1 MLEQVGMKLAIFLL
15 CVLGMSYLGVAITA
29 PEQLEVPFK
38 ATGARIIVDEPKVVP
53 TILYEDQ
60 GIGTDRDRQCLAI
73 NTYYEA
79 RNQSKAGRL
88 ATMQVVVNRVHDH
101 RFPNTIC
108 DVVTQGPTYT
118 NWLGNEWPVRDQ
130 CQFSWYC
137 DGMSDIPV
145 EAETFFEMEKLVDEF
160 LSNNMIDFTD
170 GALYYHADY
179 VSPEWRNDYIV
190 TAVIDNHIFYRP

>member
-1 MLEQVGMKLAIFLL
+1 MVRVWLSVIGLLIFLIF
-15 CVLGMSYLGVAITA
+15 VAAQSDIPVKGPTG
-29 PEQLEVPFK
+29 PMP
-38 ATGARIIVDEPKVVP
+38 TGARIISEEPELVP
-53 TILYEDQ
+53 VEESEHQ
-60 GIGTDRDRQCLAI
+60 KRGIDTPKDRQCLAI

-79 RNQSKAGRL
+79 RNQGKAGRL
-88 ATMQVVVNRVHDH
+88 ATMQVVINRVYAVQ
-101 RFPNTIC
+101 FPNNIC

-137 DGMSDIPV
+137 DGLSDIPV
-145 EAETFFEMEKLVDEF
+145 DAGTFFELEELVDLF
-160 LSNNMIDFTD
+160 LSSDMVDITD

-179 VSPEWRNDYIV
+179 VEPEWKDDYII

>member
-1 MLEQVGMKLAIFLL
+1 MLRVFFAAFGFLL
-15 CVLGMSYLGVAITA
+15 FLLYVVSLD
-29 PEQLEVPFK
+29 EVPAK
-38 ATGARIIVDEPKVVP
+38 GPMGPMPTGAKIITEEPEESK
-53 TILYEDQ
+53 YQAQ
-60 GIGTDRDRQCLAI
+60 GLDTEKSRQCLAI

-88 ATMQVVVNRVHDH
+88 ATMQVVLNRVYSHH
-101 RFPNTIC
+101 FPDDIC
-108 DVVTQGPTYT
+108 GVVTQGPTYT

-137 DGMSDIPV
+137 DGLSDIPV
-145 EAETFFEMEKLVDEF
+145 EATTFFEMEELVDEF

-179 VSPEWRNDYIV
+179 VEPEWKDDYIV
-190 TAVIDNHIFYRP
+190 TAVIGNHIFYRP

>member
-1 MLEQVGMKLAIFLL
+1 MLRVFFA
-15 CVLGMSYLGVAITA
+15 
-29 PEQLEVPFK
+29 
-38 ATGARIIVDEPKVVP
+38 ATGLLLFLVYIVSLEGVPAKGPMGPMPTGAKIITKEPEMIPVDESEHQKRGLD
-53 TILYEDQ
+53 TEKA
-60 GIGTDRDRQCLAI
+60 RQCLAI

-88 ATMQVVVNRVHDH
+88 ATMQVVINRVYSHH
-101 RFPNTIC
+101 FPDDIC
-108 DVVTQGPTYT
+108 SVVTQGPTYT

-137 DGMSDIPV
+137 DGLSDIPV
-145 EAETFFEMEKLVDEF
+145 EATTFFEMEELVEEF

-179 VSPEWRNDYIV
+179 VQPEWKDDYIV
-190 TAVIDNHIFYRP
+190 TAVIGNHIFYRP

>member
-1 MLEQVGMKLAIFLL
+1 MLRIAGAALGLLIFLAYVTSL
-15 CVLGMSYLGVAITA
+15 DD
-29 PEQLEVPFK
+29 VPVRGPMGPMP
-38 ATGARIIVDEPKVVP
+38 TGAKIIEEQPEPEVQSEHQKRGVDTPK
-53 TILYEDQ
+53 
-60 GIGTDRDRQCLAI
+60 DRQCLAI

-79 RNQSKAGRL
+79 RSQSKVGRL
-88 ATMQVVVNRVHDH
+88 ATMQVVVNRVYSHK
-101 RFPNTIC
+101 FPDTIC

-118 NWLGNEWPVRDQ
+118 NWLGNEWPVRDM

-145 EAETFFEMEKLVDEF
+145 DAETFFELEELVDTF
-160 LSNNMIDFTD
+160 LTSDMIDITD

-179 VSPEWRNDYIV
+179 VSPEWRDDYII